1 MESGKVAGN
10 IYDIDQ
16 ILEEYYDPDIVPL
29 SEEELDQL
37 MEEYGYDT
45 DENMLENV
53 LEEYYDPSVTPLSQD
68 EMEEILLEYGDD
80 TMIVEDVFVKEASKN
95 TVIVDTMEDQNESKR
110 KSRCRKRARRRG
122 GREKKTCKDKMDIR
136 ILQTNCDGYTSKKES
151 VEEIVTNRNI
161 DVLLLN
167 DTAL

>member
-1 MESGKVAGN
+1 MDMESGKVAGN

-95 TVIVDTMEDQNESKR
+95 TVIVDTMEDQNEQNGKTGAENELEDEVGEKR
-110 KSRCRKRARRRG
+110 RHARIKWILEYCKQTVMVTHLRRRVW
-122 GREKKTCKDKMDIR
+122 RK
-136 ILQTNCDGYTSKKES
+136 
-151 VEEIVTNRNI
+151 
-161 DVLLLN
+161 
-167 DTAL
+167 